1 MARARAPRSDYT
13 WPGFVDALATLLLVI
28 MFLLVVFML
37 AHFFLTQAISGRDEA
52 LLRLNNQVDELSQ
65 LLAMER
71 RETEEIRIS
80 VTQLSA
86 SLQTSNFERD
96 QLALRLRDVTTRAE
110 GAEAALLAANQVVEA
125 DRETITARLAEI
137 ERLRRDVD
145 ALQAVRDNLE
155 LEVGGL
161 ALLIETAD
169 EEVDR
174 LNADLL
180 DTEAERDAREE
191 ALRLALLDLTSVRD
205 RSAEL
210 EAQLADQAERT
221 LLAQTELADREVRL
235 SELQDLYN
243 LTTDDLDLAAQGL
256 AVAEEDLEL
265 ERNLSEQARSQVA
278 ILNQQI
284 LAMRQQLAQI
294 QAALNAADERDVE
307 QNVVIEN
314 LGARLNV
321 ALAQRVEE
329 LSTYRSEFFG
339 RLVELLGNRSDIR
352 VVGDRFV
359 FQSEVLFT
367 VGQVELG
374 DVGKVELTTLA
385 EALLEIAAN
394 IPDEI
399 NWVLRVDGHTDSQPI
414 NTPQFPSNWELST
427 ARAISVVKFLIEQ
440 GVPENRLAATGFGEF
455 QPIDTTPDEVGY
467 RRNRRIEMKLTER

>member
-1 MARARAPRSDYT
+1 MARARASRSDNT

-52 LLRLNNQVDELSQ
+52 LLRLNNQVNELSQ

-71 RETEEIRIS
+71 RETEEMRIS

-96 QLALRLRDVTTRAE
+96 QLAVRLHDVTARAE
-110 GAEAALLAANQVVEA
+110 DAEAALQAANQVVEA

-145 ALQAVRDNLE
+145 ALQAVRDDLE
-155 LEVGGL
+155 IEVGGL

-174 LNADLL
+174 LNADLI
-180 DTEAERDAREE
+180 DAEAERYAREE

-210 EAQLADQAERT
+210 EAQLADEEERT

-243 LTTDDLDLAAQGL
+243 LTTDNLDFATQGL
-256 AVAEEDLEL
+256 ALAEEDLAL

-307 QNVVIEN
+307 QQVVIEN

-374 DVGKVELTTLA
+374 GDGKIELTTLA
-385 EALLEIAAN
+385 DALLEISAN

-399 NWVLRVDGHTDSQPI
+399 NWVLRVDGHTDTQPI
-414 NTPQFPSNWELST
+414 NTPLFPSNWELST

-440 GVPENRLAATGFGEF
+440 GVPEDRLAATGFGQF
-455 QPIDTTPDEVGY
+455 QPIDATPDEVGY

>member
-1 MARARAPRSDYT
+1 MARARAPRSDHT

-52 LLRLNNQVDELSQ
+52 LLRLNSQVDELSQ

-71 RETEEIRIS
+71 RETEEMRIS

-86 SLQTSNFERD
+86 SLQTSNLERD
-96 QLALRLRDVTTRAE
+96 QLALRLREITTRAK

-145 ALQAVRDNLE
+145 ALQAVRDDLE

-161 ALLIETAD
+161 VLLIETAD

-174 LNADLL
+174 LNAGLVDA
-180 DTEAERDAREE
+180 EAEHAARKE

-210 EAQLADQAERT
+210 EAQLADEAERT

-265 ERNLSEQARSQVA
+265 ERNLSEEAQSQVA

-307 QNVVIEN
+307 QQVVIQN

-321 ALAQRVEE
+321 ALGRRVEE

-339 RLVELLGNRSDIR
+339 RLVELLGNRTDIR

-385 EALLEIAAN
+385 AALLEIAAN
-394 IPDEI
+394 IPGEI

-414 NTPQFPSNWELST
+414 NTPLFPSNWELST

-440 GVPENRLAATGFGEF
+440 GVPPDRLAATGFGEF
-455 QPIDTTPDEVGY
+455 QPIDATLDEVGY

>member
-1 MARARAPRSDYT
+1 M
-13 WPGFVDALATLLLVI
+13 
-28 MFLLVVFML
+28 
-37 AHFFLTQAISGRDEA
+37 
-52 LLRLNNQVDELSQ
+52 
-65 LLAMER
+65 
-71 RETEEIRIS
+71 RIS

-86 SLQTSNFERD
+86 SLQTSNLERD
-96 QLALRLRDVTTRAE
+96 QLALRLREITTRAE
-110 GAEAALLAANQVVEA
+110 DAEAALVAANQVVEA

-145 ALQAVRDNLE
+145 ALQAVRDDLE

-174 LNADLL
+174 LNAGLADA
-180 DTEAERDAREE
+180 EAERAAREE
-191 ALRLALLDLTSVRD
+191 ALRVALLDLTSVRD

-210 EAQLADQAERT
+210 EAQLADEAERT

-243 LTTDDLDLAAQGL
+243 LTTDDLDLATQGL
-256 AVAEEDLEL
+256 VVAEADLEL
-265 ERNLSEQARSQVA
+265 ERNLSVEAQSQVA

-294 QAALNAADERDVE
+294 QAALNAADERDVD
-307 QNVVIEN
+307 QQVVIQN

-339 RLVELLGNRSDIR
+339 RLVELLGNRTDIR

-374 DVGKVELTTLA
+374 DVGKIELTTLA
-385 EALLEIAAN
+385 DALLEIAAN
-394 IPDEI
+394 IPEEI

-414 NTPQFPSNWELST
+414 NTPLFPSNWELST

-440 GVPENRLAATGFGEF
+440 GVPPDRLAATGFGEF
-455 QPIDTTPDEVGY
+455 QPIDEALNEVAY

>member
-1 MARARAPRSDYT
+1 MARARAPRSDHT

-37 AHFFLTQAISGRDEA
+37 AHFFLTQTLTGRDEA

-71 RETEEIRIS
+71 RETEEMRIS

-86 SLQTSNFERD
+86 SLQTLNLERD
-96 QLALRLRDVTTRAE
+96 QLASRLREVSTRAE
-110 GAEAALLAANQVVEA
+110 DAEAALLAAKQVVEVN
-125 DRETITARLAEI
+125 REAITARLAEI

-145 ALQAVRDNLE
+145 ALQNVRDELE

-161 ALLIETAD
+161 ALMIETAD
-169 EEVDR
+169 DEVDR
-174 LNADLL
+174 LNSDLL
-180 DTEAERDAREE
+180 DAEAEHAARKE
-191 ALRLALLDLTSVRD
+191 ALRLALLNLTVARD

-210 EAQLADQAERT
+210 EAQLVDETERT
-221 LLAQTELADREVRL
+221 FLAQTELEDREVRL

-243 LTTDDLDLAAQGL
+243 LTTDNLDLATQGL
-256 AVAEEDLEL
+256 AIAEEDLEL
-265 ERNLSEQARSQVA
+265 ERNLSEQAQSQVA

-284 LAMRQQLAQI
+284 LAMREQLAQI
-294 QAALNAADERDVE
+294 QVALNAADERDME
-307 QNVVIEN
+307 QQVVIEN

-329 LSTYRSEFFG
+329 LSAYRSEFFG
-339 RLVELLGNRSDIR
+339 RLVKLLGNRTDIR
-352 VVGDRFV
+352 VVGDRFI

-374 DVGKVELTTLA
+374 GEGKIELTTLA
-385 EALLEIAAN
+385 GALLEIAAN
-394 IPDEI
+394 IPEEI
-399 NWVLRVDGHTDSQPI
+399 NWVLRVDGHTDTQPI
-414 NTPQFPSNWELST
+414 NTPLFPSNWELST
-427 ARAISVVKFLIEQ
+427 ARAISVVQFLIEQ
-440 GVPENRLAATGFGEF
+440 GVPESRLAATGFGEF
-455 QPIDTTPDEVGY
+455 QPIDATPGEAGY

>member
-1 MARARAPRSDYT
+1 MARARASRSDNT

-52 LLRLNNQVDELSQ
+52 LLRLNNQVNELSQ

-71 RETEEIRIS
+71 RETEEMRIS

-96 QLALRLRDVTTRAE
+96 QLAVRLHDVTARAE
-110 GAEAALLAANQVVEA
+110 DAEAALQAANQVVEA

-145 ALQAVRDNLE
+145 ALQAVRDDLE
-155 LEVGGL
+155 IEVGGL

-174 LNADLL
+174 LNADLT
-180 DTEAERDAREE
+180 DAEAERDAREE

-210 EAQLADQAERT
+210 EAQLADEAERT

-243 LTTDDLDLAAQGL
+243 LTTDNLDFATQGL
-256 AVAEEDLEL
+256 ALAEEDLAL

-307 QNVVIEN
+307 QQVVIEN

-374 DVGKVELTTLA
+374 GDGKIELTTLA
-385 EALLEIAAN
+385 DALLEISAN

-399 NWVLRVDGHTDSQPI
+399 NWVLRVDGHTDTQPI
-414 NTPQFPSNWELST
+414 NTPLFPSNWELST

-440 GVPENRLAATGFGEF
+440 GVPEDRLAATGFGQF
-455 QPIDTTPDEVGY
+455 QPIDATPDEVGY

>member
-1 MARARAPRSDYT
+1 MARARASRSDHT

-52 LLRLNNQVDELSQ
+52 LLRLNNQVNELSQ

-71 RETEEIRIS
+71 RETEEMRIS

-96 QLALRLRDVTTRAE
+96 QLAVRLHDVTARAE
-110 GAEAALLAANQVVEA
+110 DAEAALQAANQVVEA

-145 ALQAVRDNLE
+145 ALQAVRDDLE
-155 LEVGGL
+155 IEVGGL

-174 LNADLL
+174 LNADLT
-180 DTEAERDAREE
+180 DAEAERDAREE

-210 EAQLADQAERT
+210 EAQLADEAERT

-243 LTTDDLDLAAQGL
+243 LTTDNLDLATQGL
-256 AVAEEDLEL
+256 SLAKEDLAL
-265 ERNLSEQARSQVA
+265 ERNLSERARSQVA

-294 QAALNAADERDVE
+294 QAALNAADERDVK
-307 QNVVIEN
+307 QQVVIEN

-374 DVGKVELTTLA
+374 EDGKIELTTLA
-385 EALLEIAAN
+385 DALLEISAN

-399 NWVLRVDGHTDSQPI
+399 NWVLRVDGHTDIQPI
-414 NTPQFPSNWELST
+414 NTPLFPSNWELST

-440 GVPENRLAATGFGEF
+440 GVPEDRLAATGFGEF
-455 QPIDTTPDEVGY
+455 QPIDVTPDEVGY

>member
-1 MARARAPRSDYT
+1 VARARASRSDNT

-52 LLRLNNQVDELSQ
+52 LLRLNNQVNELSQ

-71 RETEEIRIS
+71 RETEEMRIS

-96 QLALRLRDVTTRAE
+96 QLAVRLHDVTARAE
-110 GAEAALLAANQVVEA
+110 DAEAALQAANQVVEA

-145 ALQAVRDNLE
+145 ALQAVRDDLE
-155 LEVGGL
+155 IEVGGL

-174 LNADLL
+174 LNADLT
-180 DTEAERDAREE
+180 DAEAERDAREE

-210 EAQLADQAERT
+210 EAQLADEAERT

-243 LTTDDLDLAAQGL
+243 LTTDNLDFATQGL
-256 AVAEEDLEL
+256 ALAEEDFAL

-307 QNVVIEN
+307 QQVVIEN

-374 DVGKVELTTLA
+374 GDGKIELTTLA
-385 EALLEIAAN
+385 DALLEISAN

-399 NWVLRVDGHTDSQPI
+399 NWVLRVDGHTDTQPI
-414 NTPQFPSNWELST
+414 NTPLFPSNWELST

-440 GVPENRLAATGFGEF
+440 GVPEDRLAATGFGQF
-455 QPIDTTPDEVGY
+455 QPIDATPDEVGY

>member
-1 MARARAPRSDYT
+1 MARARASRSDNT

-52 LLRLNNQVDELSQ
+52 LLRLNNQVNELSQ

-71 RETEEIRIS
+71 RETEEMRIS

-96 QLALRLRDVTTRAE
+96 QLAVRLHDVTARAE
-110 GAEAALLAANQVVEA
+110 DAEAALQAANQVVEA

-145 ALQAVRDNLE
+145 ALQAVRDDLE
-155 LEVGGL
+155 IEVGGL

-174 LNADLL
+174 LNADLT
-180 DTEAERDAREE
+180 DAEAERDAREE

-210 EAQLADQAERT
+210 EAQLADEVERT

-243 LTTDDLDLAAQGL
+243 LTTDNLDFATQGL
-256 AVAEEDLEL
+256 ALAEEDLAL

-307 QNVVIEN
+307 QQVVIEN

-374 DVGKVELTTLA
+374 EDGKIELTTLA
-385 EALLEIAAN
+385 DALLEISAN
-394 IPDEI
+394 IPEEI
-399 NWVLRVDGHTDSQPI
+399 NWVLRVDGHTDTQPI
-414 NTPQFPSNWELST
+414 NTPLFPSNWELST

-440 GVPENRLAATGFGEF
+440 GVPEDRLAATGFGEF
-455 QPIDTTPDEVGY
+455 QPIDATPDEVGY

>member
-1 MARARAPRSDYT
+1 MARARASRSDNT

-52 LLRLNNQVDELSQ
+52 LLRLNNQVNELSQ

-71 RETEEIRIS
+71 RETEEMRIS

-96 QLALRLRDVTTRAE
+96 QLAVRLHDVTARAE
-110 GAEAALLAANQVVEA
+110 DAEAALQAANQVVEA

-145 ALQAVRDNLE
+145 ALQAVRDDLE
-155 LEVGGL
+155 IEVGGL

-174 LNADLL
+174 LNADLT
-180 DTEAERDAREE
+180 DAEAERDAREE

-210 EAQLADQAERT
+210 EAQLADEAERT

-243 LTTDDLDLAAQGL
+243 LTTDNLDFATQGL
-256 AVAEEDLEL
+256 ALAEEDLAL

-307 QNVVIEN
+307 QQVVIEN

-374 DVGKVELTTLA
+374 GDGKIELTTLA
-385 EALLEIAAN
+385 DALLEISTN

-399 NWVLRVDGHTDSQPI
+399 NWVLRVDGHTDTQPI
-414 NTPQFPSNWELST
+414 NTPLFPSNWELST

-440 GVPENRLAATGFGEF
+440 GVPEDRLAATGFGEF
-455 QPIDTTPDEVGY
+455 QPIDATPDEVGY

>member
-1 MARARAPRSDYT
+1 MARARAPRSDNI

-37 AHFFLTQAISGRDEA
+37 AHFFLTQAITGRDEA
-52 LLRLNNQVDELSQ
+52 LLRLNNQVEELSQ

-71 RETEEIRIS
+71 RETEEMRTS

-86 SLQTSNFERD
+86 SLQTANQERD
-96 QLALRLRDVTTRAE
+96 LLALRLREVTARAE
-110 GAEAALLAANQVVEA
+110 GAEQALLAANQEIEA

-145 ALQAVRDNLE
+145 ALQAMRDDLE
-155 LEVGGL
+155 LEVGAL
-161 ALLIETAD
+161 ALTIAAAD
-169 EEVDR
+169 EDVDR
-174 LNADLL
+174 LNAELL
-180 DTEAERDAREE
+180 DAEAEREAREE

-210 EAQLADQAERT
+210 EAQLADETERT
-221 LLAQTELADREVRL
+221 LLAQTQLDDRELRL
-235 SELQDLYN
+235 AELQDLYN
-243 LTTDDLDLAAQGL
+243 LTTDNLDVAAAGL
-256 AVAEEDLEL
+256 AVAEEDLEA
-265 ERNLSEQARSQVA
+265 ERNLSQEARSQVA

-284 LAMRQQLAQI
+284 LALRNQLSQI
-294 QAALNAADERDVE
+294 QRALNAADDRDAE
-307 QNVVIEN
+307 QQVVIEN

-374 DVGKVELTTLA
+374 DEGKIELNTLA
-385 EALLEIAAN
+385 LALLEISAN
-394 IPDEI
+394 IPNDI

-414 NTPQFPSNWELST
+414 NTPLFPSNWELST
-427 ARAISVVKFLIEQ
+427 ARAISVVKFLIEH
-440 GVPENRLAATGFGEF
+440 GVPEDRLAATGFGEF
-455 QPIDTTPDEVGY
+455 QPIDTTRDEVGF

>member
-1 MARARAPRSDYT
+1 MARARASRSDNT

-52 LLRLNNQVDELSQ
+52 LLRLNNQVNELSQ

-71 RETEEIRIS
+71 RETEEMRIS

-96 QLALRLRDVTTRAE
+96 QLAVRLHDVTARAE
-110 GAEAALLAANQVVEA
+110 DAEAALQAANQVVEA

-145 ALQAVRDNLE
+145 ALQAVRDDLE
-155 LEVGGL
+155 IEVGGL

-174 LNADLL
+174 LNADLT
-180 DTEAERDAREE
+180 DAEAERDAREE

-210 EAQLADQAERT
+210 EAQLADEVERT

-243 LTTDDLDLAAQGL
+243 LTTDNLDFATQGL
-256 AVAEEDLEL
+256 ALAEEDLAL

-307 QNVVIEN
+307 QQVVIEN

-374 DVGKVELTTLA
+374 GDGKIELTTLA
-385 EALLEIAAN
+385 DALLEISAN

-399 NWVLRVDGHTDSQPI
+399 NWVLRVDGHTDTQPI
-414 NTPQFPSNWELST
+414 NTPLFPSNWELST

-440 GVPENRLAATGFGEF
+440 GVPEDRLAATGFGEF
-455 QPIDTTPDEVGY
+455 QPIDATPDEVGY

>member
-1 MARARAPRSDYT
+1 MARARASRSDNT

-52 LLRLNNQVDELSQ
+52 LLRLNNQVNELSQ

-71 RETEEIRIS
+71 RETEEMRIS

-96 QLALRLRDVTTRAE
+96 QLAVRLHDMTARAE
-110 GAEAALLAANQVVEA
+110 DAEAALQAANQVVEA

-145 ALQAVRDNLE
+145 ALQAVRDDLE
-155 LEVGGL
+155 IEVGGL

-174 LNADLL
+174 LNADLT
-180 DTEAERDAREE
+180 DAEAERDAREE

-210 EAQLADQAERT
+210 EAQLADEAERT

-243 LTTDDLDLAAQGL
+243 LTTDNLDFATQGL
-256 AVAEEDLEL
+256 ALAEEDLAL

-307 QNVVIEN
+307 QQVVIEN

-374 DVGKVELTTLA
+374 EDGKIELTTLA
-385 EALLEIAAN
+385 DALLEISAN

-399 NWVLRVDGHTDSQPI
+399 NWVLRVDGHTDTQPI
-414 NTPQFPSNWELST
+414 NTPLFPSNWELST

-440 GVPENRLAATGFGEF
+440 GVPEDRLAATGFGEF
-455 QPIDTTPDEVGY
+455 QPIDATPDEVGY

>member
-1 MARARAPRSDYT
+1 MARARAPRSDHT

-37 AHFFLTQAISGRDEA
+37 AHFFLTQTLTGRDEA

-71 RETEEIRIS
+71 RETEEMRIS

-86 SLQTSNFERD
+86 SLQTLNLERD
-96 QLALRLRDVTTRAE
+96 QLASRLREVSTRAE
-110 GAEAALLAANQVVEA
+110 DAEAALLAAKQVVEVN
-125 DRETITARLAEI
+125 REAITARLAEI

-145 ALQAVRDNLE
+145 ALQNVRDELE

-161 ALLIETAD
+161 ALMIETAD
-169 EEVDR
+169 DEVDR
-174 LNADLL
+174 LNSDLL
-180 DTEAERDAREE
+180 DAEAEHAARKE
-191 ALRLALLDLTSVRD
+191 ALRLALLNLTVARD

-210 EAQLADQAERT
+210 EAQLVDETERT
-221 LLAQTELADREVRL
+221 FLAQTELEDREVRL

-243 LTTDDLDLAAQGL
+243 LTTDNLDLATQGL
-256 AVAEEDLEL
+256 AIAEEDLEL
-265 ERNLSEQARSQVA
+265 ERNLSEQAQSQVA

-284 LAMRQQLAQI
+284 LAMREQLAQI
-294 QAALNAADERDVE
+294 QVALNAADERDME
-307 QNVVIEN
+307 QQVVIEN

-329 LSTYRSEFFG
+329 LSAYRSEFFG
-339 RLVELLGNRSDIR
+339 RLVKLLGNRTDIR
-352 VVGDRFV
+352 VVGDRFI

-374 DVGKVELTTLA
+374 GEGKIELTTLA
-385 EALLEIAAN
+385 GALLEIAAN
-394 IPDEI
+394 IPEEI
-399 NWVLRVDGHTDSQPI
+399 NWVLRVDGHTDTQPI
-414 NTPQFPSNWELST
+414 NTPLFPSNLELST
-427 ARAISVVKFLIEQ
+427 ARAISVVQFLIEQ
-440 GVPENRLAATGFGEF
+440 GVPESRLAATGFGEF
-455 QPIDTTPDEVGY
+455 QPIDATPGEAGY

>member
-1 MARARAPRSDYT
+1 MARARASRSDNT

-52 LLRLNNQVDELSQ
+52 LLRLNNQVNELSQ

-71 RETEEIRIS
+71 RETEEMRIS

-96 QLALRLRDVTTRAE
+96 QLAVRLHDMTARAE
-110 GAEAALLAANQVVEA
+110 DAEAALQAANQVVEA

-145 ALQAVRDNLE
+145 ALQAVRDDLE
-155 LEVGGL
+155 IEVGGL

-174 LNADLL
+174 LNADLT
-180 DTEAERDAREE
+180 DAEAERDAREE

-210 EAQLADQAERT
+210 EAQLADEEERT

-243 LTTDDLDLAAQGL
+243 LTTDNLDFATQGL
-256 AVAEEDLEL
+256 ALAEEDLAL

-307 QNVVIEN
+307 QQVVIEN

-374 DVGKVELTTLA
+374 GDGKIELTTLA
-385 EALLEIAAN
+385 DALLEISAN
-394 IPDEI
+394 IPEEI
-399 NWVLRVDGHTDSQPI
+399 NWVLRVDGHTDTQPI
-414 NTPQFPSNWELST
+414 NTPLFPSNWELST

-440 GVPENRLAATGFGEF
+440 GVPEDRLAATGFGEF
-455 QPIDTTPDEVGY
+455 QPIDATPDEVGY

>member
-1 MARARAPRSDYT
+1 MARARAPRSDHT

-52 LLRLNNQVDELSQ
+52 LLRLNSQVDELSQ

-71 RETEEIRIS
+71 RETEEMRIS

-86 SLQTSNFERD
+86 SLQTSNLERD
-96 QLALRLRDVTTRAE
+96 QLALRLREITTRAE
-110 GAEAALLAANQVVEA
+110 DAEAALVAANQVVEA

-145 ALQAVRDNLE
+145 ALQAVRDDLE

-174 LNADLL
+174 LNAGLADA
-180 DTEAERDAREE
+180 EAERAAREE
-191 ALRLALLDLTSVRD
+191 ALRVALLDLTSVRD

-210 EAQLADQAERT
+210 EAQLADEAERT

-243 LTTDDLDLAAQGL
+243 LTTDDLDLATQGL
-256 AVAEEDLEL
+256 VVAEADLEL
-265 ERNLSEQARSQVA
+265 ERNLSVEAQSQVA

-294 QAALNAADERDVE
+294 QAALNAADERDVD
-307 QNVVIEN
+307 QQVVIQN

-339 RLVELLGNRSDIR
+339 RLVELLGNRTDIR

-374 DVGKVELTTLA
+374 DVGKIELTTLA
-385 EALLEIAAN
+385 DALLEIAAN
-394 IPDEI
+394 IPEEI

-414 NTPQFPSNWELST
+414 NTPLFPSNWELST

-440 GVPENRLAATGFGEF
+440 GVPPDRLAATGFGEF
-455 QPIDTTPDEVGY
+455 QPIDEALNEVAY

>member
-1 MARARAPRSDYT
+1 MARARASRSDNT

-52 LLRLNNQVDELSQ
+52 LLRLNNQVNELSQ

-71 RETEEIRIS
+71 RETEEMRIS

-86 SLQTSNFERD
+86 SLQTSNVERD
-96 QLALRLRDVTTRAE
+96 QLALRLHDVTARAE
-110 GAEAALLAANQVVEA
+110 DAEAALQAANQVVEA

-145 ALQAVRDNLE
+145 ALQAVRDDLE
-155 LEVGGL
+155 IEVGGL

-174 LNADLL
+174 LNADLT
-180 DTEAERDAREE
+180 DAEAERDAREE

-210 EAQLADQAERT
+210 EAQLADEAERT

-243 LTTDDLDLAAQGL
+243 LTTDNLDFATQGL
-256 AVAEEDLEL
+256 ALAEEDLAL

-307 QNVVIEN
+307 QQVVIEN

-374 DVGKVELTTLA
+374 GDGKIELTTLA
-385 EALLEIAAN
+385 DALLEISAN

-399 NWVLRVDGHTDSQPI
+399 NWVLRVDGHTDTQPI
-414 NTPQFPSNWELST
+414 NTPLFPSNWELST

-440 GVPENRLAATGFGEF
+440 GVPEDRLAATGFGEF
-455 QPIDTTPDEVGY
+455 QPIDATPDEVGY